1 MLAIDGS
8 RGEGGGQV
16 LRSALSLSIVT
27 GQAFRMFNIRA
38 QRAKPGLRWQQ
49 LAAVRA
55 AQAVSS
61 AVVEGAGLGA
71 TEITFTPGDLAGGRF
86 AFDVGTAGSTTL
98 IAQTLIP
105 ALLQTGHSF
114 RIAIDGGTH
123 NPMSPPFEFLAR
135 TYLPL
140 LRRMGA
146 HVEAQLVRRGFYP
159 AGGGRIE
166 LSIGQCKGLAP
177 IELCSRGSLLS
188 KQAVAIVSR
197 LPLTIAEQELE
208 ALGGTLGWPSGVLLA
223 REDEDSTGPGNAVIV
238 ELEFENLT
246 EVFTGFGSKGRPA
259 RMVADGVATAV
270 ADYLAGTAAV
280 DAHLADQLLLPMA
293 LAGGG
298 RFTTPQPTAHTLT
311 NIDIVETF
319 MPVTIGIEHNPD
331 GPSTIHVERR

>member
-16 LRSALSLSIVT
+16 LRSALSLAIVT

-38 QRAKPGLRWQQ
+38 QRAKPGLRWQH

-71 TEITFTPGDLAGGRF
+71 TELTFAPGDLQGGRH

-105 ALLQTGHSF
+105 ALLRADRSF
-114 RIAIDGGTH
+114 QVSIDGGTH
-123 NPMSPPFEFLAR
+123 NPMSPPFEFLADS
-135 TYLPL
+135 YLPL

-166 LSIGQCKGLAP
+166 LTIGTSTGLAP
-177 IELCSRGSLLS
+177 IELCSRGALRR
-188 KQAVAIVSR
+188 KQAVATVSR
-197 LPLTIAEQELE
+197 LPLSIAQRELATIGDA
-208 ALGGTLGWPSGVLLA
+208 LGWPSETAPRVRRRGQYRPRECGHRRTRVREPDRGIHGFRLERAASRDRRRRRGDHGCRLPGRRCRGRRASRGPAAVADGDRRRRPVHDATAYATYAHEHRHYRNVHA
-223 REDEDSTGPGNAVIV
+223 REDP
-238 ELEFENLT
+238 
-246 EVFTGFGSKGRPA
+246 
-259 RMVADGVATAV
+259 
-270 ADYLAGTAAV
+270 
-280 DAHLADQLLLPMA
+280 
-293 LAGGG
+293 
-298 RFTTPQPTAHTLT
+298 
-311 NIDIVETF
+311 
-319 MPVTIGIEHNPD
+319 
-331 GPSTIHVERR
+331 RRA